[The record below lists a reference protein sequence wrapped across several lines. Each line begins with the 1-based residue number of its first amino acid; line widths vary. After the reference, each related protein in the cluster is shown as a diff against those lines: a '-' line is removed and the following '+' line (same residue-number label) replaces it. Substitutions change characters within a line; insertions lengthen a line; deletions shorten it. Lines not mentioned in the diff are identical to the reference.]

1 MSAQAPVRHKA
12 LQLLPG
18 GGLLQFGVL
27 RAAAGEIDQQAP
39 HGRQPVSGLLPAQ
52 GGGGVRHLVGDVLA
66 PGGRQ
71 AVQELAAD
79 GPQAHQLPVHL
90 IVVEHLHPLL
100 LGHLVFVQAVP
111 HVGVEEV
118 RVPDGAAVV
127 CDQEAAAAF
136 PAVSLHDGLVAV
148 RQLVALGAVVDE
160 FHAQVGGDEAQGRAH
175 LGAVAYEHHLAV
187 RQLLPPGQ
195 VLRHGAQV
203 ADLLGGVV
211 VVGHTVE
218 HRDGAGPGQVHDGAV
233 LDDPGHHHV
242 HQIAQ
247 HPAGVLDG
255 LVSPQLD
262 HAGAQI
268 LGVAPQLA
276 HGRFK
281 GHPRPGGGLLKD
293 HAQVH
298 VPQQRRVIAAPDG
311 VLDGQAQL
319 DHVQQLPGRKVV
331 GVDKILDHMVS
342 LLQEIVG
349 NFCVRP

>member
-18 GGLLQFGVL
+18 GSHLQL
-27 RAAAGEIDQQAP
+27 RVPLAALGEVYQQAP
-39 HGRQPVSGLLPAQ
+39 HGRQAVAGLLPAQ
-52 GGGGVRHLVGDVLA
+52 GGGGVGHLVGDVLT
-66 PGGRQ
+66 PGGGQ
-71 AVQELAAD
+71 AVQELAPD

-100 LGHLVFVQAVP
+100 LGHLIFIQAVP
-111 HVGVEEV
+111 HVGIDEV

-127 CDQEAAAAF
+127 GDQEAAAAF
-136 PAVSLHDGLVAV
+136 PAIALHDGLVAV
-148 RQLVALGAVVDE
+148 GQLMALGAVVDE
-160 FHAQVGGDEAQGRAH
+160 FHAQMGGDEAQGRAH
-175 LGAVAYEHHLAV
+175 LGAVAHEHYLAV
-187 RQLLPPGQ
+187 RQLLAPGQ

-211 VVGHTVE
+211 IVGHAVE
-218 HRDGAGPGQVHDGAV
+218 HRNGARLRQVHDGAV
-233 LDDPGHHHV
+233 LNDPGHDHV

-247 HPAGVLDG
+247 HPSGVADG
-255 LVSPQLD
+255 LVSAQLD

-276 HGRFK
+276 HGRLK
-281 GHPRPGGGLLKD
+281 GHPGPGGGLLKD
-293 HAQVH
+293 HAQVPVFH
-298 VPQQRRVIAAPDG
+298 QRRVIAAPDG

-319 DHVQQLPGRKVV
+319 DHVQQLLRRKVV

-342 LLQEIVG
+342 S
-349 NFCVRP
+349 CKK

>member
-1 MSAQAPVRHKA
+1 M
-12 LQLLPG
+12 
-18 GGLLQFGVL
+18 
-27 RAAAGEIDQQAP
+27 
-39 HGRQPVSGLLPAQ
+39 
-52 GGGGVRHLVGDVLA
+52 
-66 PGGRQ
+66 
-71 AVQELAAD
+71 
-79 GPQAHQLPVHL
+79 
-90 IVVEHLHPLL
+90 EHLHPLL
-100 LGHLVFVQAVP
+100 LGHLIFVQAVP

-148 RQLVALGAVVDE
+148 CQLVALGAVVDE
-160 FHAQVGGDEAQGRAH
+160 FHAQVGGDEAQGGAH
-175 LGAVAYEHHLAV
+175 LGAVAYKHHLAV

-195 VLRHGAQV
+195 VLGHGAQV

-211 VVGHTVE
+211 VVGHAVE
-218 HRDGAGPGQVHDGAV
+218 HRNGAGPGQVHNGAV

-247 HPAGVLDG
+247 HAAGVLDG
-255 LVSPQLD
+255 LVAPQLD

-281 GHPRPGGGLLKD
+281 GHPCPGGGLLKD

-311 VLDGQAQL
+311 ILDGQAQL